1 MSSVIIFVTPT
12 PLKIEGGQ
20 RLDELL
26 DANNLKAATNQLKIN
41 ASSIEMTKD
50 RMLGVFDAIEE
61 RTINAEENDIN
72 KRTSDQTQINLG
84 AMEYPPISPARMEM
98 TEMYKALKS
107 TGNLEVYGAA
117 SDGNYPALGSKQVS
131 PNMLEKITDLS
142 MVSLT
147 PQPTNSLL
155 FAGGALAV
163 LEVILSLTT
172 GINLNFLVFFT
183 LFLAFLDK
191 LLVNGAVFETA
202 VRLSNREYSKKILKH
217 EAGHF
222 LCAYLLGCP
231 VEGYVLSSWAALS
244 DPRFGGRRTT
254 VSAGTSFFDPDL
266 SDEINGRRP
275 LSRSSIDRYSI
286 IVMGGIAAE
295 ALNFGRADGGAGDE
309 SALVAFLG
317 NLNPRGG
324 AAVTW
329 DIGSIKNQARWGAL
343 QAVLLLREYKVC
355 YDALVDALERGG
367 TLGECVYAIETAAK
381 ENGMPSIREKPLG
394 YILDK
399 GLEGEWMTS
408 LPSSNETNDNK
419 KISENSVGSSDESSF
434 ENDVVSLEELKKQM
448 KDRLQDI
455 ESKLDSL

>member
-1 MSSVIIFVTPT
+1 
-12 PLKIEGGQ
+12 
-20 RLDELL
+20 
-26 DANNLKAATNQLKIN
+26 
-41 ASSIEMTKD
+41 MTKD
-50 RMLGVFDAIEE
+50 RILGVFGAIEI

-72 KRTSDQTQINLG
+72 KRTSDQAQINLG

-98 TEMYKALKS
+98 TEMYKILKDV
-107 TGNLEVYGAA
+107 GHLQVYGAA
-117 SDGNYPALGSKQVS
+117 SDGNYPAQGSKQVT
-131 PNMLEKITDLS
+131 PNMLEKITNLS

-155 FAGGALAV
+155 LAGGALAV
-163 LEVILSLTT
+163 LEGIVSVTT

-202 VRLSNREYSKKILKH
+202 VRLSNREYTKKILKH

-266 SDEINGRRP
+266 SDEINGRKP

-309 SALVAFLG
+309 SALVTFLG
-317 NLNPRGG
+317 SLNPRGG
-324 AAVTW
+324 GAVTW

-343 QAVLLLREYKVC
+343 QAVLLLREYRVC

-367 TLGECVYAIETAAK
+367 SLGECVYAIETAAK
-381 ENGMPSIREKPLG
+381 ETGMPSIREKPLG

-399 GLEGEWMTS
+399 GLEGEWAS
-408 LPSSNETNDNK
+408 KLPSSNETK
-419 KISENSVGSSDESSF
+419 TKELSVKSVGRENESSI
-434 ENDVVSLEELKKQM
+434 EADVVSLEELKKQM